1 MRHRFVAGQA
11 DRLDKLIAA
20 HTPLSRKRARGLVE
34 RGGVHVDGAK
44 ARLASQPVDA
54 GAVVEVRS
62 AADREKAPPLP
73 ERYRDADVVVVDKPS
88 GLPTQ
93 AGREGGQ
100 QHVVGLLSAS
110 ERYVGLHHRLD
121 TPASGLLLLTL
132 RKAANAGVSAAF
144 AEGVVER
151 EYLVVV
157 LGDPGPSGRW
167 TDELDGQPAATR
179 WRRLSTA
186 EGMSVLWCTL
196 ETGRTHQVRRHAA
209 MAGHPILGD
218 RRHGGAAGRAWPR
231 LALHAAR
238 LGFPHPSTGERVRIS
253 APVPADLAELVR
265 AAGTSPEGLEP
276 APG

>member
-20 HTPLSRKRARGLVE
+20 HTPLSRKRARALVE
-34 RGGVHVDGAK
+34 RGGVHVDGGK
-44 ARLASQPVDA
+44 ARLASQPVEA

-62 AADREKAPPLP
+62 AADREKAPALP

-100 QHVVGLLSAS
+100 VHVVGLLSGS

-132 RKAANAGVSAAF
+132 RKAANAAIAAAF
-144 AEGVVER
+144 AEGAVER
-151 EYLVVV
+151 EYLAVV
-157 LGDPGPSGRW
+157 LGDPGPAGRW
-167 TDELDGQPAATR
+167 ADELDGQPAATR

-186 EGMSVLWCTL
+186 GGTSLLWCTL
-196 ETGRTHQVRRHAA
+196 ETGRTHQVRLHAA

-238 LGFPHPSTGERVRIS
+238 LTFPQPTTGQRVRVTS
-253 APVPADLAELVR
+253 PVPADLAALVE
-265 AAGTSPEGLEP
+265 AAGTSPEGLDP

>member
-20 HTPLSRKRARGLVE
+20 HTPLSRKRARALVE
-34 RGGVHVDGAK
+34 RGGVHVDGGK
-44 ARLASQPVDA
+44 ARLASQPVEA

-62 AADREKAPPLP
+62 AADREKAPALP

-100 QHVVGLLSAS
+100 VHVVGLLSGS

-132 RKAANAGVSAAF
+132 RKAANAAIAAAF
-144 AEGVVER
+144 AEGAVER
-151 EYLVVV
+151 EYLAVV
-157 LGDPGPSGRW
+157 LGDPGPAGRW
-167 TDELDGQPAATR
+167 ADELDGQPAATR

-186 EGMSVLWCTL
+186 GGTSLLWCTL
-196 ETGRTHQVRRHAA
+196 ETGRTHQVRLHAA

-238 LGFPHPSTGERVRIS
+238 LTFPQPTTGQRVRVTS
-253 APVPADLAELVR
+253 PVPADLAALVE
-265 AAGTSPEGLEP
+265 AAGTSPEGLYP